1 MGLADFEP
9 FRQNVKYRGEIVL
22 SVRGLSLDD
31 VSILVRGHM
40 DDINRLVDLARE
52 KGDFG
57 TVSFLTDALV
67 TAPKVLFDM
76 IALAADEPT
85 YSEDSR
91 KLPVGLQIK
100 ILQDVLMLTLED
112 IGGPKALVA
121 LVQKIVGDR
130 KLLPGQQA
138 T

>member
-9 FRQNVKYRGEIVL
+9 FRQIVKYRGNVVL

-31 VSILVRGHM
+31 VGVLVRAHM
-40 DDINRLVDLARE
+40 DDINRLVDLARV

-57 TVSFLTDALV
+57 TVSFLTDALT
-67 TAPKVLFDM
+67 TAPNVLFDV
-76 IALAADEPT
+76 IAMAADESA

-100 ILQDVLMLTLED
+100 ILQDVLELTLED

-121 LVQKIVGDR
+121 LVQKMAGNR
-130 KLLPGQQA
+130 KLLPDQQA